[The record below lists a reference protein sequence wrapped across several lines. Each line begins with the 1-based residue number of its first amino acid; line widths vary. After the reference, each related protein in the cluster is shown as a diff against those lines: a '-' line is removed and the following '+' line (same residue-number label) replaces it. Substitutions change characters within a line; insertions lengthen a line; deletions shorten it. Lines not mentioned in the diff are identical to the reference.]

1 MDLDHALEAHVLW
14 KVKFRMAM
22 LEQGAVDAEAAG
34 RVDGCDLGRWLQT
47 EGRERLG
54 GLGAFAECEARHRD
68 FHAAAGRVARAINAG
83 RIEEAS
89 RLLKPSEAFTLGSA
103 ALGRAIVDLL
113 RASKVRAAGA

>member
-14 KVKFRMAM
+14 KVRFRMAM
-22 LEQGAVDAEAAG
+22 LDQGSVDAEAAG
-34 RVDGCDLGRWLQT
+34 GVVACDLGRWLQA

-54 GLGAFAECEARHRD
+54 GLVAFSECEARHRD

-83 RIEEAS
+83 RLEEAS
-89 RLLKPSEAFTLGSA
+89 RLLKPTETFTLSSA

-113 RASKVRAAGA
+113 RASKAGAAGA